1 MNARITSFF
10 LLAAALLASCD
21 QPLSSKPATDQP
33 APGKAVSGIAL
44 STASAELYA
53 RDALALAAAVSPAD
67 AANREVSWSSDDSAV
82 ASVDQGGRVT
92 GLSAGR
98 ATIKARTVD
107 GGFEAT
113 CEVLVVPH
121 VYAAGNATV
130 GLVTVPGYWLDG
142 TWIGLPTPSG
152 TVYGEVKAI
161 AAADGRLY
169 AGGNYETAD
178 GSDYEPAYW
187 VDGAFTELPRLWPGK
202 GGRVLALAVS
212 GGRAYAG
219 GYAVSAADA
228 RIPGYWLDG
237 TWHGLPSSQAPGTG
251 SAVTAIA
258 VSGGKVYAAGIRDSV
273 PGYWVDDA
281 WTPLEGEAKGYVHCL
296 TVDGTVVYA
305 GGESPVGFNTIY
317 STPCCW
323 KDGVRIDYTVDA
335 GYSAIL
341 YSIAFSGGTI
351 YAAGKYNTVSP
362 RTYSPGY
369 WAGGARRSLVPL
381 APGKDGVVDLIA
393 IAGGRAYCFG
403 TCVDADDDWFCG
415 YWVDGAWT
423 TLLPPSGYIDGQVKA
438 VALY

>member
-1 MNARITSFF
+1 MNARILPVF
-10 LLAAALLASCD
+10 LLAAALFASCD
-21 QPLSSKPATDQP
+21 QPLSSRPATDQT

-44 STASAELYA
+44 SAETAELYA
-53 RDALALAAAVSPAD
+53 RDALALAATVSPAD

-98 ATIKARTVD
+98 ATIKAKTVD

-142 TWIGLPTPSG
+142 TWIELPTPSG

-212 GGRAYAG
+212 DGRAYAG
-219 GYAVSAADA
+219 GYAVSAADT

-281 WTPLEGEAKGYVHCL
+281 WTPLEAEAKGYVHCL
-296 TVDGTVVYA
+296 AVDGTVVYA
-305 GGESPVGFNTIY
+305 GGESPVGFNTNY
-317 STPCCW
+317 STPCYW
-323 KDGVRIDYTVDA
+323 RDGVRVDYQVDADYTGFIDSLAV
-335 GYSAIL
+335 
-341 YSIAFSGGTI
+341 SGGTI
-351 YAAGKYNTVSP
+351 YAAGKYNKVNP
-362 RTYSPGY
+362 RTYTPGY
-369 WAGGARRSLVPL
+369 WAGGARRTLDPL
-381 APGKDGVVDLIA
+381 AAGKAGVADRIA
-393 IAGGRAYCFG
+393 IAGGRVYCFG
-403 TCVDADDDWFCG
+403 GCIDADDDWVSG
-415 YWVDGAWT
+415 YWLDGAWKP
-423 TLLPPSGYIDGQVKA
+423 LGLPSGYIEGQVKA